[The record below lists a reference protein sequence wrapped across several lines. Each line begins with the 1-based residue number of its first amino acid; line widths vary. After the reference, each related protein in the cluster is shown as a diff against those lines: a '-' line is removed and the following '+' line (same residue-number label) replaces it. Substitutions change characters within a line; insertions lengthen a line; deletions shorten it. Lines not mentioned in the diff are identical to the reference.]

1 MVGVFDIQFM
11 NVKKRNLMVFSLVP
25 ICYVASS
32 VPGFIPGLFK
42 GVGLAIPLV
51 WKCTKPELA
60 PGFASFDLEQ
70 LMASELVLSS
80 VKWEEW

>member
-1 MVGVFDIQFM
+1 
-11 NVKKRNLMVFSLVP
+11 MVFSLVP

-32 VPGFIPGLFK
+32 VPGFIPGSLKALGLLFLLC
-42 GVGLAIPLV
+42 GNAPSLSF
-51 WKCTKPELA
+51 A